1 MPMDHKDFEALASMI
16 ASQINRENGYPG
28 LVQRPFTYGQIND
41 IMDFCKERNADFDR
55 KRFSD
60 HITARVS
67 KDSPVAS
74 AMVLEKRRAKTRDVQ
89 GTVEPH
95 QVGHNVGTPQE
106 QDPMNRFGL
115 VREDWPEGFTTK
127 RV

>member
-1 MPMDHKDFEALASMI
+1 MPMNRKDFEALASMI

-89 GTVEPH
+89 GTKH
-95 QVGHNVGTPQE
+95 CQGTAGHADGSACHCFDTPTCSTGE
-106 QDPMNRFGL
+106 CKAPCCWE
-115 VREDWPEGFTTK
+115 V
-127 RV
+127 